1 MVPRWR
7 ACRGVVGVVA
17 SQRPHGGVVA
27 VSVTVREREVRRPH
41 GGRAEDWQRSC
52 HGDVG
57 LVGVGRWRR
66 M

>member
-1 MVPRWR
+1 MVPGWR

-27 VSVTVREREVRRPH
+27 VSVTARACHEVV
-41 GGRAEDWQRSC
+41 SC

-57 LVGVGRWRR
+57 LVGVGRGRR
-66 M
+66 V